1 MRVLALVAS
10 ILLAANGVSAAD
22 NWPHF
27 RPYAGV
33 VADDPRLP
41 DTWSATANV
50 AWKIDV
56 PGLGWASPIVWGD
69 HVFVASV
76 ISKDPIPK
84 PGLVIEDG
92 KMPSTPTYWEVK
104 PDGVY
109 RWMLYDFDFKTGKL
123 RWERE
128 LHQGV
133 PRTPRYHKNS
143 YATETP
149 VTDGKRVYV
158 FHASAGLLAAVDF
171 SGTLA
176 WSTHIDQ
183 PAGADPAIVGPF
195 GPASS
200 PALHGN
206 RVFLVSDEHPGMW
219 WLAAFDTET
228 GKQLWRNHEV
238 KKERG
243 FGWSTPFVWEN
254 GTRTELITVSNRK
267 VSSYDPN
274 GKPLWH
280 LNGLSG
286 STTPTPF
293 AANGLL
299 YASSGY
305 PGSFR
310 PVYAIRPGATG
321 DISLTEGQTSNPF
334 VMWSNPMLGTYLPS
348 PIAYRDQLC
357 SLFARG
363 LFTCHDATT
372 GKEIY
377 GRQRIDPQ
385 ASGFSASPWAYNGRI
400 FLASEDGDV
409 YVIEAGPTFRILH
422 KNSMGEMI
430 STASPAIVQGSVI
443 IRTVSSLWKIAR
455 SQPPR

>member
-1 MRVLALVAS
+1 MRVLVLIAS
-10 ILLAANGVSAAD
+10 LIFCPNPIAFAQ

-27 RPYAGV
+27 RPGAGV
-33 VADDPRLP
+33 VADDPKLP
-41 DTWSATANV
+41 DTWSATQNV
-50 AWKIDV
+50 AWKITV

-76 ISKDPIPK
+76 ISDDPVPK

-104 PDGVY
+104 PGGTY
-109 RWMLYDFDFKTGKL
+109 RWMLYDFDFNTGKL

-128 LHQGV
+128 LRRGAPQ
-133 PRTPRYHKNS
+133 TPRYHKNS

-158 FHASAGLLAAVDF
+158 FHASAGVLAAVDF
-171 SGTLA
+171 NGQLA
-176 WSTHIDQ
+176 WSTSIAQ
-183 PAGADPAIVGPF
+183 PPGADPAIVGPF

-206 RVFLVSDEHPGMW
+206 RIFLVSDEHPGVW
-219 WLAAFDTET
+219 WLAAFDAET
-228 GKQLWRNHEV
+228 GKQLWRNEEA

-243 FGWSTPFVWEN
+243 FGWSTPLVWES

-274 GKPLWH
+274 GKLLWY

-286 STTPTPF
+286 STTPSPF

-299 YASSGY
+299 YASSGF
-305 PGSFR
+305 PGAFR
-310 PVYAIRPGATG
+310 PVYAIRPGASG
-321 DISLTEGQTSNPF
+321 DISLKEGETSNAF
-334 VMWSNPMLGTYLPS
+334 IAWSNPMLGTYLPS

-363 LFTCHDATT
+363 LFTCHDAKT

-385 ASGFSASPWAYNGRI
+385 ASGFSTSPWAYNGRM
-400 FLASEDGDV
+400 FVASEDGDV
-409 YVIEAGPTFRILH
+409 YVIEAGPQFRILH
-422 KNSMGEMI
+422 KNAMGEMI
-430 STASPAIVQGSVI
+430 STASPAIAQGSVI
-443 IRTVSSLWKIAR
+443 IRTVSSLWKIA
-455 SQPPR
+455 QAK